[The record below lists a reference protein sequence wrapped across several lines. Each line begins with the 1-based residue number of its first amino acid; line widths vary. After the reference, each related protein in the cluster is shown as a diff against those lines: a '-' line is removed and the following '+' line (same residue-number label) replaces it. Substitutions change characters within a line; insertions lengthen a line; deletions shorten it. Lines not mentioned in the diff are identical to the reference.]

1 MTQTLVV
8 GDGRDGP
15 HTGQV
20 AEGFVGIMQFEIHL
34 PEAGSLKAKRKHL
47 LHTKAQLEHR
57 FGASVAEISHHDL
70 WQRAGLA
77 MSVVRRDASHTHEAL
92 LDAERYL
99 SAQEYELV
107 SVRSQVVSVEE
118 MLE

>member
-1 MTQTLVV
+1 
-8 GDGRDGP
+8 
-15 HTGQV
+15 V
-20 AEGFVGIMQFEIHL
+20 AQGFVGIMEFEIHL
-34 PEAGSLKAKRKHL
+34 PESGSLKAKRRHV

-57 FGASVAEISHHDL
+57 FGASVAEINHHEL

-77 MSVVRRDASHTHEAL
+77 MTVVRRDATHTWEAL
-92 LDAERYL
+92 HDAERYL

-107 SVRSQVVSVEE
+107 SARSRVVSVEE